1 MLLKR
6 LPAFSPTMVGPLS
19 QPSSP
24 GWARTQMAERA
35 PPPDKTHLHPVKAA
49 TQRGRPRSQR
59 QHVLGHLSSCY
70 PEVDPKS
77 DPESN
82 TGELLCYQELLHPTT
97 ILNSH
102 VQASHA
108 HIHDSRHHKPA
119 HTISDLTDVNSNWGL
134 SLFLEFS
141 KFLLLAM
148 QGNRQVLYMRR

>member
-1 MLLKR
+1 
-6 LPAFSPTMVGPLS
+6 MVWTPLG
-19 QPSSP
+19 QPLSP

-35 PPPDKTHLHPVKAA
+35 PPPDKTHLHPLKAG

-97 ILNSH
+97 ILTSH
-102 VQASHA
+102 VQASQA
-108 HIHDSRHHKPA
+108 HLHDSRQTSPHNLRF
-119 HTISDLTDVNSNWGL
+119 DYVNSNWGL
-134 SLFLEFS
+134 SLPSIFLEFS
-141 KFLLLAM
+141 KFLLLAL
-148 QGNRQVLYMRR
+148 QGNRQVLFMRR